1 MAQIVNK
8 RPSAMEGISSY
19 GSVEA
24 GPRIYDDSYG
34 DHSAAVISSRFHTDG
49 GGMSQEVEEDL
60 DVLREAARK
69 TFGKRKPILDWKTK
83 NQSFIDVH
91 NDLRRLGIKN
101 NTFFLKLY
109 DKDLQGVDPYSPA
122 LPLEMQIKVY
132 IECVVNPWYYLREIA
147 RIPAD
152 GKPIEPGGGDQYRL
166 DRTNLATWYLFLNHI
181 DNYASKPRQCGKTQ
195 DALHKLNYSYHFGA
209 TSSSMLLFNKD
220 LALSKENLARMKD
233 QRDLYPAY
241 LQMRIAF
248 DEEGKMT
255 KGTDNITTMKNP
267 VTGCSVKVMPCA
279 NSKEA
284 ATRLGRGYTAPI
296 MMYDELDF
304 APYIIDAIYA
314 SAFAYSTA
322 SSNAIANGSMACR
335 LLLSTPS
342 VLMCEQCI
350 YCVFISII
358 IGGVKSL
365 ELRGNLVRLSV
376 PSHISNGMV
385 AMGNAKGMVIS

>member
-34 DHSAAVISSRFHTDG
+34 DHNAAVISSRFHTDG

-132 IECVVNPWYYLREIA
+132 IECVVNPWYYLREFA

-152 GKPIEPGGGDQYRL
+152 AKVYIACSSHERGKAVL
-166 DRTNLATWYLFLNHI
+166 DACDFGCIAYGKCVRTCPANSITMQDNLPVIAYDKCIT
-181 DNYASKPRQCGKTQ
+181 CGKCAEACPRHT
-195 DALHKLNYSYHFGA
+195 
-209 TSSSMLLFNKD
+209 
-220 LALSKENLARMKD
+220 
-233 QRDLYPAY
+233 
-241 LQMRIAF
+241 I
-248 DEEGKMT
+248 
-255 KGTDNITTMKNP
+255 
-267 VTGCSVKVMPCA
+267 KV
-279 NSKEA
+279 
-284 ATRLGRGYTAPI
+284 RY
-296 MMYDELDF
+296 
-304 APYIIDAIYA
+304 
-314 SAFAYSTA
+314 
-322 SSNAIANGSMACR
+322 
-335 LLLSTPS
+335 
-342 VLMCEQCI
+342 
-350 YCVFISII
+350 
-358 IGGVKSL
+358 
-365 ELRGNLVRLSV
+365 
-376 PSHISNGMV
+376 
-385 AMGNAKGMVIS
+385 